1 MKYLLKDSKIEFIKI
16 YECKKFNRTMFNA
29 KMKMKN
35 ESYAKVISR
44 SDR

>member
-29 KMKMKN
+29 KMKN